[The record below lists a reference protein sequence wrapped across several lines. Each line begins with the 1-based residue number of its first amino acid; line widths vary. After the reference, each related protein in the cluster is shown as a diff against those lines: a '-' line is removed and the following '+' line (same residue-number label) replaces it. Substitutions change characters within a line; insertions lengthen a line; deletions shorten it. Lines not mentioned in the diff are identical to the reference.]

1 MNNRNKF
8 LEVCCK
14 GFIFLAN
21 FQNQTTMKKL
31 CASAIR
37 CRRVFVVLAIILLSV
52 KFGFPTNP
60 QISNFLTNLSS
71 SVNTEAVDDIAP
83 EIVIEGNTIHV
94 LWMENKYGVEN
105 PLYYCRSLD
114 LGKTWETPK
123 LIAKLKDNEYARQP
137 FSRLLAVDGSNVHIA
152 FCDYDYYNGMSGR
165 IFYYHSG
172 NGGSSFD
179 SGKELVKSSKFYGA
193 SIKAANGKVAIAYL
207 GSGSQNGLRVLA
219 SANGGSAFTEKL
231 ISEEPNGFTDFWFDG
246 SQMII
251 VSEYSYY
258 YFGLNVGK
266 VFVSISNDNGG
277 SFSTQKISTTYN
289 ESPTVV
295 REKCR
300 CWHDVHYSPKIAKSG
315 NNIHVVFVG
324 YNDKIEWTTL
334 YARSTDN
341 GQTFEKA
348 KDINNGVLPGGQF
361 QSAQE
366 TIVAMNGHVYIAY
379 LSTGAKVFFLQSS
392 DNGGS
397 FSAAKSILPDGIDY
411 VGTTWWPSLVLDPND
426 SNGTSIYLAGQ
437 SMFSTKSVDGGKTF
451 NESIIAAPFLNGN
464 IRHIISD
471 MVIDSEGNKHWVSEA
486 LFKGGTDRDIF
497 YKSIAPQPAPGT
509 TNKALSIESVI
520 FDKFETTIVPSSPS
534 LNFDSAMTA
543 EAWVKIDPKTEN
555 EVNILAKVNGAD
567 NYDYTPNGYQ
577 MGFRRS
583 SGRFC
588 INSGIE
594 TDKGDFINW
603 GDCSIGDTLWHHI
616 SFTYDA
622 KAGLNNF
629 KTYVDGLLKVQQTV
643 TGKIISGNGL
653 LMIGSRAAFYG
664 TTKFQVDNIR
674 LWNKALSQDELLKNQ
689 VKTFTGQEEG
699 LKMFLNFDDTFKDI
713 SGNGNDGIPLYLGKL
728 KTSDFN
734 PPVPNFEMYQSLS
747 QVSLTNKTQNG
758 TTYSWNF
765 GDGTVSDKGNP
776 VYVYP
781 NPGEYSIAL
790 EAMNANSKTATLQ
803 STTILGLDRVEP
815 LQAGNGGYATI
826 SVFGGGLVVEGST
839 VLLRKSGETDILGEK
854 LSSPK
859 KGVLAAYFNLN
870 GKTQGN
876 WDFVVKKGGADQVLT
891 ESFTVV
897 KAELPAPWVSV
908 SGRGAILFN
917 MWQTYTINYGNN
929 ANVDA
934 LGVPLNI
941 AIQNYPE
948 SDVELIDFRI
958 EPNAYIKTNF
968 PSIVAARDKDYFIWK
983 DYFGSGKDARI
994 YSLIIPM
1001 IPANSSESVHIRIKS
1016 AESFSIESWMNAPFF
1031 RTDQISTKSASSTA
1045 SDWPDEKTKLNAC
1058 VAAAAMD
1065 AASSGAA
1072 DLIGMVLPVGCAY
1085 DVLTYAWNPWDAVS
1099 PKPDQP
1105 KTFWDHVYG
1114 LSSCVI
1120 SCGASFT
1127 GVETILKGGMLVKTM
1142 LEGYQ
1147 KNKECHELYD
1157 PLYKNKM
1164 GVRAVSSFDPN
1175 EMIGPAGFGDQH
1187 WIQKNNS
1194 IPYTILFENK
1204 STASAPAHI
1213 VTVTDTLDL
1222 TKFDLNEFG
1231 FGSFG
1236 FGDTICSP
1244 NGKKLKEFSLDI
1256 DLKPNMNLIAR
1267 VSGKLDTI
1275 SGVIRWEFL
1284 SLNPTNMQL
1293 EEDPFVGFLPPNN
1306 ANHAGEGFVSFSVGL
1321 KKELGTNA
1329 ALKNKASIVFDANTP
1344 ILTNEFVNTLDL
1356 DKPQSQVYS
1365 LDAYIAGSFPLAW
1378 TGSDIGSGIASYS
1391 VYVMENDTALRPW
1404 KLNTDLKSAEFIG
1417 NVGSTYKFYSVATDN
1432 VSLMEA
1438 APDQYDASTQIIVHV
1453 AEFEQKKDELQVFPN
1468 PVKDK
1473 LNISLQNAPCGM
1485 YVVELVSLSGQV
1497 YYSEIHD
1504 DFSVS
1509 KGIQI
1514 AVDEL
1519 QSGNYLVRM
1528 VYGNKSVTRKVMV
1541 K

>member
-1 MNNRNKF
+1 
-8 LEVCCK
+8 
-14 GFIFLAN
+14 
-21 FQNQTTMKKL
+21 MKKP
-31 CASAIR
+31 CAQAIR
-37 CRRVFVVLAIILLSV
+37 WRRVFCVLTIILLSV
-52 KFGFPTNP
+52 FNGFATNP
-60 QISNFLTNLSS
+60 KISNFLTNLSS
-71 SVNTEAVDDIAP
+71 SVNTEAVDDVAP
-83 EIVIEGNTIHV
+83 EMIIEGNTIHI
-94 LWMENKYGVEN
+94 LWMETKYGVEN

-114 LGKTWETPK
+114 LGKTWEAPK

-137 FSRLLAVDGSNVHIA
+137 YSRLLSVDGSNVHIA
-152 FCDYDYYNGMSGR
+152 FCDYNYYDGMSGR
-165 IFYYHSG
+165 IYYIRSA

-179 SGKELVKSSKFYGA
+179 SGKELIKSSKFYGA

-219 SANGGSAFTEKL
+219 SADGGSAFSDKL

-246 SQMII
+246 TQMIV
-251 VSEYSYY
+251 VSEYAYY
-258 YFGLNVGK
+258 YFGLSEGK
-266 VFVSISNDNGG
+266 VFVSISNDNGN
-277 SFSTQKISTTYN
+277 SFSTKKISSTFN
-289 ESPTVV
+289 ESPTIV

-300 CWHDVHYSPKIAKSG
+300 CWHDTHYSPKIAKSG
-315 NNIHVVFVG
+315 SNIHVVFVG
-324 YNDKIEWTTL
+324 YNEKAEWTTM

-341 GQTFEKA
+341 GQSFEKA
-348 KDINNGVLPGGQF
+348 KDINNGVLPGGQL

-366 TIVAMNGHVYIAY
+366 TIAAKNGHVYIAY
-379 LSTGAKVFFLQSS
+379 LSTGAKVYFLQSS
-392 DNGGS
+392 DNGNS

-411 VGTTWWPSLVLDPND
+411 VGTTWWPSLVLDPSD
-426 SNGTSIYLAGQ
+426 SNGTNFYLAGQ

-451 NESIIAAPFLNGN
+451 SESMVCAPFLNSN
-464 IRHIISD
+464 IRNIISD
-471 MVIDSEGNKHWVSEA
+471 LAIDSKGNKHWISEA
-486 LFKGGTDRDIF
+486 LFKGGTDRDVF
-497 YKSIAPQPAPGT
+497 YKSVAPQPTPGSI
-509 TNKALSIESVI
+509 NKALSFETVI

-534 LNFDSAMTA
+534 LDFDSAMTA
-543 EAWVKIDPKTEN
+543 EAWVKFDPKSEHD
-555 EVNILAKVNGAD
+555 VNVLAKVNGAD
-567 NYDYTPNGYQ
+567 IYDYTPNGYQ
-577 MGFRRS
+577 MGFRKS
-583 SGRFC
+583 NGKFC

-594 TDKGDFINW
+594 TDKGDFVNW

-622 KAGLNNF
+622 NAGLNNF

-689 VKTFTGQEEG
+689 VKSFTGKEEE
-699 LKMFLNFDDTFKDI
+699 LRLFLNFDDTFKDI
-713 SGNGNDGIPLYLGKL
+713 SGNGNDAIPLYLGKL
-728 KTSDFN
+728 KASDFN
-734 PPVPNFEMYQSLS
+734 PPVPNFDLYQSMN

-758 TTYSWNF
+758 TAYSWNF
-765 GDGTVSDKGNP
+765 GDGTISDKGNP
-776 VYVYP
+776 VYAYP
-781 NPGEYSIAL
+781 KSGEYNISL
-790 EAMNANSKTATLQ
+790 EATNANSKTATLK
-803 STTILGLDRVEP
+803 STTIVGLDRVEP

-826 SVFGGGLVVEGST
+826 SVFGGGLTVEGTT
-839 VLLRKSGETDILGEK
+839 VLLRNSGDSEVPGEK
-854 LSSPK
+854 LSSPT
-859 KGVLAAYFNLN
+859 KGVLSAYFNLN
-870 GKTQGN
+870 GKVQGK
-876 WDFVVKKGGADQVLT
+876 WDVVVKTNGVEQLLKEA
-891 ESFTVV
+891 FTIT
-897 KAELPAPWVSV
+897 KAEIPAPWVSV
-908 SGRGAILFN
+908 SGRGAIIFN
-917 MWQTYTINYGNN
+917 MWQSYTVNYGNN

-948 SDVELIDFRI
+948 TDVELIDFRI
-958 EPNAYIKTNF
+958 VPNNYIKTNF
-968 PSIVAARDKDYFIWK
+968 PAIVTARENDYFIWK

-994 YSLIIPM
+994 YSLIIPI
-1001 IPANSSESVHIRIKS
+1001 IPANSSENVHIRIKS
-1016 AESFSIESWMNAPFF
+1016 PESFNIESWMNAPFF
-1031 RTDQISTKSASSTA
+1031 RTDQISAKSASSAT

-1105 KTFWDHVYG
+1105 KSFWDHVYG

-1127 GVETILKGGMLVKTM
+1127 GVESILKGGMLVKSM

-1164 GVRAVSSFDPN
+1164 GIRAVSSFDPN

-1187 WIQKNNS
+1187 WIQKNNTL
-1194 IPYTILFENK
+1194 PYTILFENK
-1204 STASAPAHI
+1204 STATAPAHI
-1213 VTVTDTLDL
+1213 VTVRDTLDL

-1231 FGSFG
+1231 FSSFG
-1236 FGDTICSP
+1236 FGDTIYNP
-1244 NGKKLKEFSLDI
+1244 NGKKLREFSMDI
-1256 DLKPNMNLIAR
+1256 DMKPRMNLITR
-1267 VSGKLDTI
+1267 VSGRLDTI
-1275 SGVIRWEFL
+1275 TGVIQWEFL
-1284 SLNPTNMQL
+1284 SLNPSSLML

-1329 ALKNKASIVFDANTP
+1329 TLKNKASIIFDANNP

-1356 DKPQSQVYS
+1356 DKPQSKVYP
-1365 LDAYIAGSFPLAW
+1365 LDANIAGSFPLAW
-1378 TGSDIGSGIASYS
+1378 TGSDVGSGIGSYS
-1391 VYVMENDTALRPW
+1391 VYVMENDTALRAW
-1404 KLNTDLKSAEFIG
+1404 KLNTDLKSAEFMG
-1417 NVGSTYKFYSVATDN
+1417 NIGSTYKFYSVATDN

-1453 AEFEQKKDELQVFPN
+1453 DEFEQKKDELQLFPN

-1485 YVVELVSLSGQV
+1485 FVVELVGMNGQV

-1504 DFSVS
+1504 DLSIS

-1514 AVDEL
+1514 DVDGL

-1528 VYGNKSVTRKVMV
+1528 VYGNKSVTRKVMIR
-1541 K
+1541 